1 MGIPVKDDMIVLYNK
16 MSNEDKMFMLELMAK
31 DINVAVEV
39 THNGKP
45 VEVFCLDLNTEVP
58 VFINGT
64 LLQVNL
70 EQPIDLIDNEHS
82 K

>member
-1 MGIPVKDDMIVLYNK
+1 MGMPVKDDMIVLYNK

-39 THNGKP
+39 SYNGKP
-45 VEVFCLDLNTEVP
+45 ATVFCLDLNTEVP

-70 EQPIDLIDNEHS
+70 EEPINLIDNECS

>member
-1 MGIPVKDDMIVLYNK
+1 MGTPIKDEMIDLYNK
-16 MSNEDKMFMLELMAK
+16 MSNEDKMFMIMLMAK

-39 THNGKP
+39 AQNGKP
-45 VEVFCLDLNTEVP
+45 IGIYCLDLNPLIP

-64 LLQVNL
+64 ILQMKL
-70 EQPIDLIDNEHS
+70 EEPINLIDNEHS